1 MPVHLTNELM
11 HDGSRLFFTWPQNCS
26 PLRLLWL
33 IVRLPALPT
42 TYLPDLV
49 TGETWIDW
57 RWRGHRF
64 SAHSIYGD
72 FLFFPKTRIA
82 LKRCCARWRNILP
95 RRYLQI
101 FRRSNQADKW
111 RR

>member
-33 IVRLPALPT
+33 ILRLPALPT
-42 TYLPDLV
+42 AYLPDLV

-57 RWRGHRF
+57 HWRGHRF
-64 SAHSIYGD
+64 SAHSIHGD
-72 FLFFPKTRIA
+72 FLFFSETPDCPEMLLRTLA
-82 LKRCCARWRNILP
+82 E
-95 RRYLQI
+95 YLAAQI
-101 FRRSNQADKW
+101 PPDIPQIKSGG
-111 RR
+111 

>member
-1 MPVHLTNELM
+1 MPVHLINELM
-11 HDGSRLFFTWPQNCS
+11 PGGSRLFFTWPQNCS

-33 IVRLPALPT
+33 ILRLPALPT
-42 TYLPDLV
+42 AYLPGLV

-72 FLFFPKTRIA
+72 FLFFSENPDCPETLLRTLA
-82 LKRCCARWRNILP
+82 E
-95 RRYLQI
+95 YLAAQI
-101 FRRSNQADKW
+101 PPDIPQIKSGG
-111 RR
+111 